1 MTRAFSSEAGTGS
14 REENASRQGPGAPFR
29 FNRNGKGSRGLWIL
43 AVLLSHWRRH
53 PMQLATLLIGL
64 IAATALWSGV
74 QALNQQAR
82 NAYDRAAATF
92 GGSRT
97 ATLVGNDSATFPQK
111 LFVDLRRA
119 GWPVSP
125 MLEGRVQIDGR
136 SYRLLGVEPVTLPAE
151 VGNAPAVG
159 KASLQSFVTPPG
171 EMLVAPE
178 TLRDL
183 DLTEGVRPQANGMS
197 LPPLR
202 VQPELAPGVLV
213 VDIGIAQEI
222 LKMPDQVS
230 RLLVGKFTM
239 PHAALQSVT
248 GDKLK
253 LVEPNAETDLE
264 RLTDS
269 FHLNLTAFG
278 LLSFFV
284 GLFIVNSAIGLAFEQ
299 RLPML
304 RTLRACGVSAR
315 MLNTVL
321 VVELVSLAL
330 AAGLIGL
337 ICGYFIAAALLPDVA
352 ASLRG
357 LYGAQIPGQLSL
369 KPVWWL
375 AGIAISIL
383 GALAAA
389 AASLTKAIRMPVLAS
404 AQPQAWRQAQRRW
417 LMLQSA
423 AAIAVFAVAGGL
435 IWFGDSLLAGFAV
448 LAALMLGAALI
459 LPMILEIA
467 LSLGE
472 RSARR
477 PVGIWFWA
485 DSRQQL
491 SGLSLALMALLLALA
506 VNVGVGTMVESFSRT
521 FLVWLDGR
529 LAADVYINAAS
540 DTQAAKIKA
549 WLRDRPEV
557 EAILPGG
564 RADTQFGGAPIEVLG
579 LPDHATYRDN
589 WPLLESTANAWIRL
603 RPGDACL
610 VSEQLSRRMKLA
622 IGDRIS
628 VPAPGGDWPLEIVG
642 VYADYGNPKGQIAL
656 NFAALTRHFP
666 QIPMTRI
673 GLRVAPGKIAP
684 LIAALQQT
692 FGLDDRN
699 VADQATMKAESKR
712 IFNRTFSVTAALNAF
727 TLGVAGVALL
737 TSLLTLANSRLPQLA
752 PLWAIGLT
760 RRRLA
765 ALELLKTM
773 AVALITAL
781 FALPLGLLVAWCLL
795 AIVNVKAFGWRL
807 PFHVFPLQLIELLA
821 VALAAALCAAA
832 LPVARLARMQ
842 PASLIRIFVNER

>member
-1 MTRAFSSEAGTGS
+1 MRRA
-14 REENASRQGPGAPFR
+14 
-29 FNRNGKGSRGLWIL
+29 LWIL

-64 IAATALWSGV
+64 ISATALWSGV

-92 GGSRT
+92 GGTRT
-97 ATLVGNDSATFPQK
+97 AMLVPKDGATFPQQW
-111 LFVDLRRA
+111 FVDLRRA

-125 MLEGRVQIDGR
+125 MLEGRVQIGGR
-136 SYRLLGVEPVTLPAE
+136 SYRLLGIEPVTLPQE
-151 VGNAPAVG
+151 VGSAPAIG
-159 KASLQSFVTPPG
+159 KGSLQSFVAPPG

-183 DLTEGVRPQANGMS
+183 ELAEGATPQANGTT

-202 VQPELAPGVLV
+202 VQPQLVPGALV
-213 VDIGIAQEI
+213 VDIGIAQGI
-222 LKMPDQVS
+222 LKLPNQLS
-230 RLLVGKFTM
+230 RLLIGKSRA
-239 PHAALQSVT
+239 PHAPLDSVT
-248 GDKLK
+248 GDSLR
-253 LVEPNAETDLE
+253 LVAPSAESDLE

-315 MLNTVL
+315 MLNSVL

-330 AAGLIGL
+330 VAGLVGL
-337 ICGYFIAAALLPDVA
+337 VCGYFIAAALLPDVV

-357 LYGAQIPGQLSL
+357 LYGAQIPGQLTL
-369 KPVWWL
+369 KPEWWL
-375 AGIAISIL
+375 AGVAISIL

-389 AASLTKAIRMPVLAS
+389 AASLTKAIRMPVLTS
-404 AQPQAWRQAQRRW
+404 AQPQAWQQAQRRW
-417 LMLQSA
+417 LMVQSA
-423 AAIAVFAVAGGL
+423 TALAVFALAAVL
-435 IWFGDSLLAGFAV
+435 VWFGDSLIAGFAV

-459 LPMILEIA
+459 LPMILQIA
-467 LSLGE
+467 LALGE

-529 LAADVYINAAS
+529 LAADVYVNAAS
-540 DTQAAKIKA
+540 DKQATEIKA
-549 WLRDRPEV
+549 WLRERPEV

-564 RADTQFGGAPIEVLG
+564 RADTQLGGAPIEVLG

-589 WPLLESTANAWIRL
+589 WPLLEKTANAWIRL
-603 RPGDACL
+603 RPGDTAL

-622 IGDRIS
+622 IGDRIE
-628 VPAPGGDWPLEIVG
+628 VPAPGGPWPLEIVG
-642 VYADYGNPKGQIAL
+642 IYADYGNPKGQIAV
-656 NFAALTRHFP
+656 NFAALTRRFP
-666 QIPMTRI
+666 QTPLTRM
-673 GLRVAPGKIAP
+673 GLRVAPGKIPA
-684 LIAALQQT
+684 LMTALQEK

-699 VADQATMKAESKR
+699 VADQATMKADSKR

-727 TLGVAGVALL
+727 TLGVAGIALL

-773 AVALITAL
+773 SVALITAL

-821 VALAAALCAAA
+821 VALVAALCAAA

-842 PASLIRIFVNER
+842 PANLIRIFVNER

>member
-1 MTRAFSSEAGTGS
+1 MR
-14 REENASRQGPGAPFR
+14 RV
-29 FNRNGKGSRGLWIL
+29 LWIF

-64 IAATALWSGV
+64 ISATALWSGV

-82 NAYDRAAATF
+82 TAYDRAAATF

-97 ATLVGNDSATFPQK
+97 AMLVAKDSATFPQK

-125 MLEGRVQIDGR
+125 MLEGRIQIDGR

-151 VGNAPAVG
+151 VGSAPAVG
-159 KASLQSFVTPPG
+159 RGSLQSFVTPPG

-183 DLTEGVRPQANGMS
+183 ALGDGARPQANGIA

-213 VDIGIAQEI
+213 VDIGIAQTI
-222 LKMPDQVS
+222 LKLPDQVS
-230 RLLVGKFTM
+230 RLLVGKSRA
-239 PHAALQSVT
+239 PRASLDAAA
-248 GDKLK
+248 GDKLR
-253 LVEPNAETDLE
+253 LVEPSAESDLE
-264 RLTDS
+264 RLTDN

-321 VVELVSLAL
+321 VIELVSLAL
-330 AAGLIGL
+330 VAGLIGL
-337 ICGYFIAAALLPDVA
+337 VCGYVIAAALLPDVA

-369 KPVWWL
+369 KPAWWL
-375 AGIAISIL
+375 AGIVISIV

-389 AASLTKAIRMPVLAS
+389 AVSLTKAIRMPVLTT
-404 AQPQAWRQAQRRW
+404 AQPQAWQQAQRRW
-417 LMLQSA
+417 LKFQSA
-423 AAIAVFAVAGGL
+423 AALVVFAIAAGL
-435 IWFGDSLLAGFAV
+435 IWFGDSLIAGFAV
-448 LAALMLGAALI
+448 LAAIMLGAALI
-459 LPMILEIA
+459 LPMILNIA
-467 LSLGE
+467 LALGE
-472 RSARR
+472 RSARQ

-506 VNVGVGTMVESFSRT
+506 VNVGVGTMVDSFSRT

-529 LAADVYINAAS
+529 LAADVYVSAAS
-540 DTQAAKIKA
+540 DTQATQIKA

-564 RADTQFGGAPIEVLG
+564 RADTQFAGAPIEVLG
-579 LPDHATYRDN
+579 LPDHATYRDS
-589 WPLLESTANAWIRL
+589 WPLLEQAQNAWVRL
-603 RPGDACL
+603 RPGDTCL
-610 VSEQLSRRMKLA
+610 VSEQLSRRMKLSL
-622 IGDRIS
+622 GDRIE
-628 VPAPGGDWPLEIVG
+628 VPAPGGNWPLEIVG
-642 VYADYGNPKGQIAL
+642 IYADYGNPKGQIAV
-656 NFAALTRHFP
+656 NFAALTRRFP
-666 QIPMTRI
+666 QTPLTRM
-673 GLRVAPGKIAP
+673 GLRVPRDKIPA
-684 LIAALQQT
+684 LITALQDK

-727 TLGVAGVALL
+727 TLGVAGIALL

-773 AVALITAL
+773 SVALITAL

-821 VALAAALCAAA
+821 VALVAALCAAA

-842 PASLIRIFVNER
+842 PANLIRIFANER

>member
-1 MTRAFSSEAGTGS
+1 MIRTSSSELGNGRGS
-14 REENASRQGPGAPFR
+14 RA
-29 FNRNGKGSRGLWIL
+29 LWIL

-64 IAATALWSGV
+64 ISATALWSGV

-82 NAYDRAAATF
+82 IAYDRAAATF

-97 ATLVGNDSATFPQK
+97 AMLVSRDSATFPQN

-125 MLEGRVQIDGR
+125 TLEGRVQIDGR
-136 SYRLLGVEPVTLPAE
+136 SLRLLGVEPVTLPSE

-159 KASLQSFVTPPG
+159 RGNLLSFVTPPG
-171 EMLVAPE
+171 EMLVAGE

-183 DLTEGVRPQANGMS
+183 GLKEGERPQANGTS

-202 VQPELAPGVLV
+202 VQAELAPGALV
-213 VDIGIAQEI
+213 VDIGIAQDI
-222 LKMPDQVS
+222 LKMPGQVS
-230 RLLVGKFTM
+230 RLLVGKSKT
-239 PHAALQSVT
+239 PRATLESVA
-248 GDKLK
+248 GKKLR
-253 LVEPNAETDLE
+253 LVEPSAESDLE

-315 MLNTVL
+315 LLNTVL
-321 VVELVSLAL
+321 VIELVSLAL
-330 AAGLIGL
+330 VAGLIGL
-337 ICGYFIAAALLPDVA
+337 VCGYFIAAALLPDVA

-369 KPVWWL
+369 KPVWWF

-389 AASLTKAIRMPVLAS
+389 AASLAKAIRMPVLAT
-404 AQPQAWRQAQRRW
+404 AQPQAWQQAQRRW
-417 LMLQSA
+417 LMFQSA
-423 AAIAVFAVAGGL
+423 AALAVFAVAAAL
-435 IWFGDSLLAGFAV
+435 IQFGDSLIAGFAV

-459 LPMILEIA
+459 LPMVLQIA
-467 LSLGE
+467 LAFGQ
-472 RSARR
+472 RSARA

-506 VNVGVGTMVESFSRT
+506 VNVGVSTMVESFSRT

-529 LAADVYINAAS
+529 LAADVYISAAS
-540 DTQAAKIKA
+540 DAQATQIKA

-557 EAILPGG
+557 QATLPGG
-564 RADTQFGGAPIEVLG
+564 RADTQLGGTPIEVLG
-579 LPDHATYRDN
+579 LPDHVTYRDN
-589 WPLLESTANAWIRL
+589 WPLLEGTANAWVRL
-603 RPGDACL
+603 RPGDTCL

-622 IGDRIS
+622 IGDHIE
-628 VPAPGGDWPLEIVG
+628 VPAPGGSWPLEIVG
-642 VYADYGNPKGQIAL
+642 IYADYGNPKGQIAV
-656 NFAALTRHFP
+656 NFAALTRRFP
-666 QIPMTRI
+666 LTPQTRI
-673 GLRVAPGKIAP
+673 GLRVAPDHIAP
-684 LIAALQQT
+684 LIAALQEK

-699 VADQATMKAESKR
+699 VADQATMKRESKR
-712 IFNRTFSVTAALNAF
+712 VFNRTFSVTAALNAF
-727 TLGVAGVALL
+727 TLGVAGIALL

-821 VALAAALCAAA
+821 VALAAAFCAAA